1 MNASDHAGFSL
12 LERVDNMNKEVALNK
27 VDLEGITAAEMW
39 KQLYNKELNCK
50 KNILEYIDITRVLK
64 KENVSDDKIKETY
77 NYIYSHIELLKDS
90 IKPNTMMY
98 LKNNLK
104 AQLGKYV
111 KEKDPKPENQFI
123 KFFKKAY
130 PANHRRKDFT
140 WVLMDIKNISEEQ
153 IWTTITYINREC
165 LNNNLKLDPNEKK
178 DIVEM
183 IKKLVGKNNI
193 KYINDLKTLKQ
204 LTDSLNIS
212 ILSSG
217 KVFKVNYIQKDLQK

>member
-1 MNASDHAGFSL
+1 MD
-12 LERVDNMNKEVALNK
+12 KEVLLNK
-27 VDLEGITAAEMW
+27 DEVEGMTAAQVWE
-39 KQLYNKELNCK
+39 KLYNKELDCK

-64 KENVSDDKIKETY
+64 KENVSDEKIKETY
-77 NYIYSHIELLKDS
+77 NYIYDKIESLKDS

-111 KEKDPKPENQFI
+111 KEKDPKPENNFI

-130 PANHRRKDFT
+130 PEHHRRKDFT

-153 IWTTITYINREC
+153 IWTTLIYINREC
-165 LNNNLKLDPNEKK
+165 LNNNLKLDSDEKK
-178 DIVEM
+178 DIVQM

-204 LTDSLNIS
+204 LTENLNIS
-212 ILSSG
+212 IISSG
-217 KVFKVNYIQKDLQK
+217 KVFKVKHND

>member
-1 MNASDHAGFSL
+1 MD
-12 LERVDNMNKEVALNK
+12 KEVSLNK
-27 VDLEGITAAEMW
+27 DELEGLTAGEVW
-39 KQLYNKELNCK
+39 ETLYNKDLDCK

-64 KENVSDDKIKETY
+64 KENVSDEKIRETY
-77 NYIYSHIELLKDS
+77 NYIYDKIELLKDS

-111 KEKDPKPENQFI
+111 KEKDPKPENHFI
-123 KFFKKAY
+123 KFFEKAY
-130 PANHRRKDFT
+130 PEHHRRKDFT

-153 IWTTITYINREC
+153 IWTTLVYINREC
-165 LNNNLKLDPNEKK
+165 LNNNLKLDSDEKK

-204 LTDSLNIS
+204 LTENLNIR
-212 ILSSG
+212 IISSG
-217 KVFKVNYIQKDLQK
+217 KVFKVKHND